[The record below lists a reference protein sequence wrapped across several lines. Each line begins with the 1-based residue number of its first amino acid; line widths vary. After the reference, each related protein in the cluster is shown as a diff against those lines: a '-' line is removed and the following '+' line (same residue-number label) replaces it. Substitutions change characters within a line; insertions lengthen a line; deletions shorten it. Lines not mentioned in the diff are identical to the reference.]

1 MEIILTASKIILN
14 LDCSTVHKPE
24 GFWHQTCQHSSQPWC
39 LSWSYSLS
47 LSNSKSLFVVCIYM
61 YIYYLG
67 LHQISAI
74 CHCLSEDDTKKLL
87 CAFVVSRLDYWNSL
101 VAGCP
106 KYLLSKLQTDN
117 GIFRQ
122 IEVQWHSHSRSWHEN
137 KLIRVDKR
145 YSFLKW
151 SGWQDVQWHVIDL
164 CGQTCQLLYAFRSE
178 DRKRQ
183 EKTL

>member
-1 MEIILTASKIILN
+1 MILN
-14 LDCSTVHKPE
+14 LDCSKVHKPE
-24 GFWHQTCQHSSQPWC
+24 GFWHQTCQHSLQPRC

-47 LSNSKSLFVVCIYM
+47 FQQQISVVCVCIYI
-61 YIYYLG
+61 YIIRDIIRLVQY
-67 LHQISAI
+67 AI
-74 CHCLSEDDTKKLL
+74 VCLKMTQKNL
-87 CAFVVSRLDYWNSL
+87 CAFVLSGLDYWNSL

-106 KYLLSKLQTDN
+106 KYLLSKLQTNN

-137 KLIRVDKR
+137 KLITVNKR
-145 YSFLKW
+145 YSFLKR

-178 DRKRQ
+178 DTKRQ